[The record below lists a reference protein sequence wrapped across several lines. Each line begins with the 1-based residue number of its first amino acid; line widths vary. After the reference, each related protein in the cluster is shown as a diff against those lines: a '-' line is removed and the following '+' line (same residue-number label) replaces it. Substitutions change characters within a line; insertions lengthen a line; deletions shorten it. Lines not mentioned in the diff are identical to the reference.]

1 MIFLALGVLVLAV
14 LVGLGRRPLLA
25 LTHGRL
31 ITIGLAIVAAGV
43 AAYDAARGGWIG
55 GSILLTVAV
64 WLVASSWPLA
74 ARRAIRAAPERP
86 GRAEAASMLGV
97 APSAGR
103 DEIEAAY
110 RRLMLRVHPDTG
122 GAPGLAAQLNAA
134 RAALLNVK
142 PNRTSARQ

>member
-1 MIFLALGVLVLAV
+1 MIFLALGVLVLAIF
-14 LVGLGRRPLLA
+14 VGLGRRPLMK
-25 LTHGRL
+25 LTHARL

-55 GSILLTVAV
+55 GSILLTVAL
-64 WLVASSWPLA
+64 WLLTSSWPLTP
-74 ARRAIRAAPERP
+74 RMTLRAAPGRM

-97 APSAGR
+97 APGAGR

-110 RRLMLRVHPDTG
+110 RRLMLRVHPDKG

-134 RAALLNVK
+134 RAALLGTG
-142 PNRTSARQ
+142 R